1 LKGHSPPFDLG
12 IQGLAWKS
20 ASKSPEK
27 LRARA
32 HFVLQKLAV
41 KGGEKSTVDFES
53 PNFVQPTIRG
63 KHTQSQFQD

>member
-1 LKGHSPPFDLG
+1 LKGHSPPFDLE
-12 IQGLAWKS
+12 IQGLAWKF

-41 KGGEKSTVDFES
+41 KGGENGIVDFEN
-53 PNFVQPTIRG
+53 PNFVQPTIRSE
-63 KHTQSQFQD
+63 HTQSQFQD